1 MWSLVNSPKCR
12 QQDGGTRVVPGF
24 HRCFMQWLEALG
36 LWAMWNLTLVLK
48 HPEKPWKNIRKTSNN
63 IWPLEDFFWGDGR
76 WGDMESNLAQ
86 SGQHDNWV
94 LRRAAGGGSFKFSNL
109 DPIHQLSRLGQWTQ
123 RFPRSITRIIR
134 GRHGQTNLYYNLQGG
149 GSGYRFLI
157 IMSWL
162 ILLSCLRMRITNQQ
176 DGRYMIGCSWRFVR
190 KNLAKRN
197 ARPPK
202 VVEPTL
208 QSSKHLKD
216 MFVLINH
223 DSSFFIRTP
232 SLFPLPL
239 SLYRITQFLMA
250 GESQWGLAAFFFGIN
265 SWFMAAVPIAAPIF
279 AWLNSSPAFA
289 PVRWAHRDLGLE
301 R

>member
-1 MWSLVNSPKCR
+1 MAGEATWKAIWHKVANMTIGCYEELPAVAVSNFPTLILSTSCR
-12 QQDGGTRVVPGF
+12 G
-24 HRCFMQWLEALG
+24 
-36 LWAMWNLTLVLK
+36 WA
-48 HPEKPWKNIRKTSNN
+48 
-63 IWPLEDFFWGDGR
+63 
-76 WGDMESNLAQ
+76 
-86 SGQHDNWV
+86 SGPN
-94 LRRAAGGGSFKFSNL
+94 GS
-109 DPIHQLSRLGQWTQ
+109 T
-123 RFPRSITRIIR
+123 RSITRIIR